1 MTVEH
6 SALAFASANGITI
19 AYDTFGSPEQEP
31 LVLIMGLSSQMILW
45 EEDFCTRLAARV
57 FFVIRF
63 DNLDVGLSTR
73 FSRAGLPH
81 INALLSGKIRGAS
94 AVPYTIA
101 DMALDAVGL
110 LDALGVKSA
119 HVVGESMGGMIGQE
133 MAIRYPER
141 TRTLASIMSTT
152 GNPLL
157 PPPRQE
163 ALEILFRPVPL
174 DREGFVRYFREVWT
188 ILSGP
193 RYSMDDERALHLG
206 HETFSRG
213 IEPAGSAR
221 QFAAIIASGSRK
233 ERPPGSRRPHW
244 SCTAIWTP
252 SCPWSAGSTPP
263 RPSPALS
270 SWSWRAWDTICRPS
284 CGGDHRRHRRQCSQA
299 WASVDSR
306 GSRGLDSDREG
317 DYGKGSTTDGAH

>member
-45 EEDFCTRLAARV
+45 EEDFCTRLAARG

-63 DNLDVGLSTR
+63 DNRDVGLSTR
-73 FSRAGLPH
+73 FSRAGMPH
-81 INALLSGKIRGAS
+81 IHALLSGKIRGAS

-233 ERPPGSRRPHW
+233 ERLSRVTAPSLVMHGDLDPLVPLECGIDTAEAIPGAQLMVMEGMGHYLPPQLWGEIID
-244 SCTAIWTP
+244 AI
-252 SCPWSAGSTPP
+252 AGN
-263 RPSPALS
+263 A
-270 SWSWRAWDTICRPS
+270 A
-284 CGGDHRRHRRQCSQA
+284 RH
-299 WASVDSR
+299 
-306 GSRGLDSDREG
+306 G
-317 DYGKGSTTDGAH
+317 HP